1 VSEKLR
7 LQLYVCFFIHNM
19 AHEIKKILIDKED
32 EFECSNDL
40 QSSADNVC
48 KSKLVLNSL
57 LLDNLCLTSSN
68 QNLLNQK
75 NSSTKNTN
83 MIALTQ
89 QSLPQAQ
96 LSSLMKN
103 SSGSKFSLNSSGASM
118 STITSSATTTSTI
131 TKSPQTTGTKMG
143 SRRIF
148 TPQFKLQVLESY
160 RNDNDCK
167 GNQRATARKYG
178 IHRRQIQ
185 KWLQCENN
193 LRSIIAN
200 NPQNI
205 RNNQMKLIP
214 KVTAPILSSSTSSR
228 QRGVVN
234 TDKNG
239 ATYSCFSLANVK
251 NFKANNNVG
260 SSSTKSLSSS
270 SPLSLGEFTSKSC
283 SNNIA
288 TAVESSKHVFSSSP
302 FCYDNDVNN
311 IYSSIIEDHP
321 IDLSCN
327 QIKIKIENVARP
339 IPIHPSSSHYKI
351 PFYNYD
357 SDLSGN
363 KASLHQQ
370 YQTSPSPQLTDISN
384 SIIKSELVGPI
395 DLSTSN
401 ISQKRKHM
409 TDNNSKDDNNKQHK
423 LFRPYLE
430 SNFETDIDKCKK
442 SKQDDNQKFPIIWSN
457 NYNFYHEHIQ
467 SDYHPFLMT
476 CSQSIYHTDSLNAF
490 QIPPVT
496 PPPISSLSS
505 PNDSGIMMNSNY
517 HILLPLSQ
525 ASPVSGYDSSTS
537 SIYSFN
543 DNEVDLSQG
552 NSPTYTSSHYDAS
565 SPTFSSATMSPT
577 ASETKVPLSPSL
589 LHDLKFKLHALDCYY
604 NDADCKRNEKLV
616 AKKLNINCKIVEK
629 WLRQE
634 SDLRKQYHL
643 QILV

>member
-1 VSEKLR
+1 
-7 LQLYVCFFIHNM
+7 M

-32 EFECSNDL
+32 EFECSDDL
-40 QSSADNVC
+40 QKNATNVC
-48 KSKLVLNSL
+48 KSKLVLNSH
-57 LLDNLCLTSSN
+57 LLDNMCLSSSN

-83 MIALTQ
+83 IIASTQ
-89 QSLPQAQ
+89 QSLPQVQ
-96 LSSLMKN
+96 LSSLMNN

-118 STITSSATTTSTI
+118 STITSTVTATPTI
-131 TKSPQTTGTKMG
+131 TKSPQTTTGTKMG

-200 NPQNI
+200 NPQNV

-260 SSSTKSLSSS
+260 SLSTKSLSSS
-270 SPLSLGEFTSKSC
+270 SSSSLSLGKFTSKSC
-283 SNNIA
+283 NNNIA
-288 TAVESSKHVFSSSP
+288 TALETSKHVFSSNP
-302 FCYDNDVNN
+302 FCYDNDSHVNN
-311 IYSSIIEDHP
+311 IYNSIIENHP

-327 QIKIKIENVARP
+327 QTKIKIENVARP
-339 IPIHPSSSHYKI
+339 IPIHPTSSHYKI
-351 PFYNYD
+351 PFYNYG
-357 SDLSGN
+357 SDLSSN
-363 KASLHQQ
+363 KTSLQQQ
-370 YQTSPSPQLTDISN
+370 YQTSSSPQLTDISN
-384 SIIKSELVGPI
+384 SIIKSELVDPI

-401 ISQKRKHM
+401 LSQKRKHI
-409 TDNNSKDDNNKQHK
+409 TDSNDDKDDKNKPHK

-430 SNFETDIDKCKK
+430 SNFETDMDKCKK
-442 SKQDDNQKFPIIWSN
+442 SKKDDVQKFPMIWSN
-457 NYNFYHEHIQ
+457 DYNFYHEHIQ
-467 SDYHPFLMT
+467 SEYHPFLMT
-476 CSQSIYHTDSLNAF
+476 CSQPIYHAESQNIF
-490 QIPPVT
+490 QVPPVT
-496 PPPISSLSS
+496 PPPSSSLSS

-565 SPTFSSATMSPT
+565 SPSFSSATMSPT
-577 ASETKVPLSPSL
+577 ATETKVPLSPSL

-634 SDLRKQYHL
+634 SDLRKQYHM